1 MTDANQSRPN
11 ALENTQALSRRSF
24 LKLASASVGA
34 ALTFAACDI
43 IREEEEATRQFDLPF
58 SNRLQYPDVPG
69 PKDVPPPGVL
79 GFFTLDEARTVEAL
93 TATILPGTPED
104 PGAREAGVVF
114 YIDGLLWYDRGFGTR
129 TYYSPPFAMT
139 YEGDAPPA
147 NLRLLSSDTL
157 WVPQEMISRFGWQSI
172 LTPREF
178 YRMGVLAVNTYAQ
191 DNFGDTYANL
201 SESQQE
207 EIMTALA
214 GDELDPIGGL
224 PSSDFFD
231 LLRDH
236 TIEGMF
242 GDPAYRGNQN
252 LVGWRLI
259 GYPGAQRAYTPIDM
273 QDEGFFR
280 RHEPQSIEMLH
291 PFNPGETTEY
301 PNEVLPVSGS
311 GTQGVPTPDIHEH
324 P

>member
-1 MTDANQSRPN
+1 MANLNKPN
-11 ALENTQALSRRSF
+11 APEASEALSRRSF
-24 LKLASASVGA
+24 LKLAGASVGA
-34 ALTFAACDI
+34 ALTLAACDI
-43 IREEEEATRQFDLPF
+43 MRQEEEATRQFDLPF
-58 SNRLQYPDVPG
+58 SNREQYPDVPG
-69 PKDVPPPGVL
+69 PKDLPPPGVL
-79 GFFTLDEARTVEAL
+79 GFFTLEEAQTVEAL
-93 TATILPGTPED
+93 AATILPGTPED

-129 TYYSPPFAMT
+129 TYYKPPFAMT
-139 YEGDAPPA
+139 YEGEAPPA
-147 NLRLLSSDTL
+147 DIKFLSPEAL
-157 WVPQEMISRFGWQSI
+157 WIPKDMIDRFGWQSI

-178 YRMGVLAVNTYAQ
+178 YRMGVLAVNNYAQ
-191 DNFGDTYANL
+191 SNLGAAYINL

-207 EIMTALA
+207 EVMAALA
-214 GDELDPIGGL
+214 DDKLDSIGGL
-224 PSSDFFD
+224 PSSEFFD
-231 LLRDH
+231 MLRQH

-252 LVGWRLI
+252 MVGWALI

-280 RHEPQSIEMLH
+280 KHGPQSIEMLH
-291 PFNPGETTEY
+291 PFSPGKTTDH

-311 GTQGVPTPDIHEH
+311 GTPGLPTPDIHDQ